1 MPSNTEIRSAQKT
14 LLFDLLMLKR
24 DLKTANSRLNEM
36 IAKQEAGMEEEDVA
50 WVEKKIAQ
58 LKT

>member
-1 MPSNTEIRSAQKT
+1 MPTNTEFRKQQKE
-14 LLFDLLMLKR
+14 LLFDLLMLRRSSKE
-24 DLKTANSRLNEM
+24 DNPRLNEW

-58 LKT
+58 LK